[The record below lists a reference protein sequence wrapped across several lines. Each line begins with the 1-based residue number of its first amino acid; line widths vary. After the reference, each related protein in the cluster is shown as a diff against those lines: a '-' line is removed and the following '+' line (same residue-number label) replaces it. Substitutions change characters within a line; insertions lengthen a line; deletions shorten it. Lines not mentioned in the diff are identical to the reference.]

1 MKTINLKAE
10 SRKVST
16 KGELNQL
23 RKNKFVPGNIY
34 GGNTNVQIKIDERAL
49 NKILYTPDAYLVHL
63 EVDGKTYSTIIK
75 ETQFHKVTD
84 RPIHIDFQIVEE
96 NKPIKT
102 FLPVKTK
109 GQAEGVK
116 AGGKLNISLRKVLV
130 KGLIKDI
137 PDELEL
143 DITNL
148 GVGKTITC
156 GDVQIPN
163 VTLLHPSNLSIVSV
177 NITRNVIEGTPQTAT
192 ATSASAPGTPAAES
206 QPAPAAQPSPQ
217 SSTTKK

>member
-1 MKTINLKAE
+1 MKTTNLKAE
-10 SRKVST
+10 IRKTKT

-23 RKNKFVPGNIY
+23 RKSRFVPGNIC
-34 GGNTNVQIKIDERAL
+34 GDNVNLQIKIDERHL
-49 NKILYTPDAYLVHL
+49 SKVLYTPDTYLINV
-63 EVDGKTYSTIIK
+63 EVEEKSYPAIIK
-75 ETQFHKVTD
+75 EVQFHKVTD
-84 RPIHIDFQIVEE
+84 KPIHVDFQIVQE
-96 NKPIKT
+96 NKPIKVS
-102 FLPVKTK
+102 LPVKTK

-116 AGGKLNISLRKVLV
+116 MGGKLSISLRKVNV
-130 KGLIKDI
+130 KGLAKDI

-177 NITRNVIEGTPQTAT
+177 KVTRNVVEE
-192 ATSASAPGTPAAES
+192 ASAAAATGTQASTASSPAGQVKAN
-206 QPAPAAQPSPQ
+206 QAQ
-217 SSTTKK
+217 TTAKK